1 MSKLSNLQIN
11 VIKLGEKERQSV
23 RLGSRSNS
31 SPSGLE
37 RGFMGFPALHAGL
50 FIFDPF
56 GIGAKAPNTSIFD
69 ASRLKALN
77 VNSPRQ
83 SLGKGKQPKTSLE
96 GLNHK
101 ALGKK

>member
-1 MSKLSNLQIN
+1 
-11 VIKLGEKERQSV
+11 LG
-23 RLGSRSNS
+23 GGFI
-31 SPSGLE
+31 GL
-37 RGFMGFPALHAGL
+37 PTWHAGL

>member
-1 MSKLSNLQIN
+1 VEDYTSLSSSHPQIN

-37 RGFMGFPALHAGL
+37 RGFIGIPALHAGL
-50 FIFDPF
+50 FTFDPF
-56 GIGAKAPNTSIFD
+56 GIGAKAPKTSIFD

-77 VNSPRQ
+77 MISPRQ
-83 SLGKGKQPKTSLE
+83 SLGKRR
-96 GLNHK
+96 
-101 ALGKK
+101 

>member
-1 MSKLSNLQIN
+1 
-11 VIKLGEKERQSV
+11 
-23 RLGSRSNS
+23 
-31 SPSGLE
+31 
-37 RGFMGFPALHAGL
+37 MGFPALHTGL

-77 VNSPRQ
+77 MNSPRQ
-83 SLGKGKQPKTSLE
+83 SLGRSMQPETSLE

-101 ALGKK
+101 GLGCSRGEFRVGSFEFGVTFHPNTITHEHPNTIFCAFKKKK

>member
-1 MSKLSNLQIN
+1 M
-11 VIKLGEKERQSV
+11 
-23 RLGSRSNS
+23 RLGPRSNS

-37 RGFMGFPALHAGL
+37 RGFMGFPALHTGL

-77 VNSPRQ
+77 MNSPRQ
-83 SLGKGKQPKTSLE
+83 SLGRSMQPETSLE

-101 ALGKK
+101 ALGKKDNKLKVTNQKCIQE